1 MRIYTTVPTGD
12 PRDAG
17 RIFRELEDIGYDGGF
32 SFESKHDP
40 FFPLVIAAGTTR
52 RLQLG
57 TAVAIG
63 FARNP
68 MVLANIGYDLQVITG
83 GRFVLGLGSQV
94 RPHIEN
100 RFSETWSKPV
110 SRMREVVRAIRA
122 IWDAWEG
129 RSKLDFR
136 GEFYR
141 HTIMIPTFN
150 PGPNPYGPPPIYLG
164 GFGPRMIE
172 LAGEVADGFLAHP
185 FATRRSLQQVVL
197 PALERG
203 LARSGRT
210 RQGFEIVAVTM
221 VVTWTTE
228 QEYQAARA
236 SLQEQLAFYGST
248 PVYKSVLDCHG
259 WGDLHPELNRLS
271 KQGRWKEMNG
281 LITDEMMQEIA
292 VMRPRREVASAVRDR
307 LAGITGSVSLV
318 NNRNPDSG
326 HFGDIVAD
334 LRSPERLSG
343 HGP

>member
-1 MRIYTTVPTGD
+1 MRVYTTVPTGD

-17 RIFRELEDIGYDGGF
+17 HVFRELEDIGYDGAF

-40 FFPLVIAAGTTR
+40 FFPLVIAAGTTQ
-52 RLQLG
+52 RLRLG

-68 MVLANIGYDLQVITG
+68 MVLANIGYDLQVISA

-110 SRMREVVRAIRA
+110 SRMREMVRAIRA

-141 HTIMIPTFN
+141 HTIMIPAFN

-185 FATRRSLQQVVL
+185 FATRRSLQQVVV

-203 LARSGRT
+203 LARSGRA
-210 RQGFEIVAVTM
+210 RAGFEIVCVTM

-228 QEYQAARA
+228 QEHAAARA

-292 VMRPRREVASAVRDR
+292 VMRPRREVASAVRER
-307 LAGITGSVSLV
+307 LAGISDSVSLV
-318 NNRNPDSG
+318 NNRNPDPG

-334 LRSPERLSG
+334 VRSPQ
-343 HGP
+343 P

>member
-17 RIFRELEDIGYDGGF
+17 HVFRELESLGFDGGF

-68 MVLANIGYDLQVITG
+68 MVLANIGYDLQVISG
-83 GRFVLGLGSQV
+83 GRFVLGLGSQI
-94 RPHIEN
+94 RPHIEK
-100 RFSETWSKPV
+100 RFSETWSKPAA
-110 SRMREVVRAIRA
+110 RMREMVQAIRA

-150 PGPNPYGPPPIYLG
+150 PGPNPYGPPRIFLG
-164 GFGPRMIE
+164 GFAPRMIE

-185 FATRRSLQQVVL
+185 FATRRSLQQIVL
-197 PALERG
+197 PALDRG

-210 RQGFEIVAVTM
+210 RQDFEIVCVTR

-228 QEYQAARA
+228 QEYEAARA
-236 SLQEQLAFYGST
+236 SLQEQIAFDAST
-248 PVYKSVLDCHG
+248 PVYRSVLDCHG

-271 KQGRWKEMNG
+271 KQGRWKEMNA
-281 LITDEMMQEIA
+281 LITDDIMRENA
-292 VMRPRREVASAVRDR
+292 VMRPRREVASALRKR
-307 LAGITGSVSLV
+307 LAGISDSVSLV
-318 NNRNPDSG
+318 NNRNPDPG

-334 LRSPERLSG
+334 LRSG
-343 HGP
+343 QA